1 MEIIIKTDPKE
12 IAALVA
18 EIRERPVDD
27 ESKLADQIIQHLQR
41 QSNLAVRA
49 SLR

>member
-1 MEIIIKTDPKE
+1 MEIVIKGEPKE

-27 ESKLADQIIQHLQR
+27 ASELLDQIIQHLQHQLTR
-41 QSNLAVRA
+41 AEQA